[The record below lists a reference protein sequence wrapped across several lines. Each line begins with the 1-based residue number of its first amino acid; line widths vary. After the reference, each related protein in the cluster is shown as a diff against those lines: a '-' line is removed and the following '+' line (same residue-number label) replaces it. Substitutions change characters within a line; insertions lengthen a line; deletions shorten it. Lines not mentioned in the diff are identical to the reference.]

1 MHLFRKGEWLAL
13 LVAGVVLG
21 LLFFLKYAPP
31 RMDRRESY
39 IVIIESEK
47 GAEEIL
53 VTPEDEKELTI
64 PGPLGKTVL
73 AVKGGEVFVV
83 TSPCPDKVC
92 IKMGKIP
99 HIDFIACVPNRVV
112 IRLKR

>member
-21 LLFFLKYAPP
+21 LFFLKYAPP
-31 RMDRRESY
+31 RAGRGEGY
-39 IVIIESEK
+39 TVVIESEK
-47 GAEEIL
+47 GTEEIL